1 MKQSRL
7 YLFLLLSAGSL
18 AFFSCKKCM
27 KCTYVEPSTMIID
40 REDCGNKDQLELF
53 KADVIK
59 EADGF
64 GVSEA
69 KVSCVDS
76 K

>member
-1 MKQSRL
+1 
-7 YLFLLLSAGSL
+7 
-18 AFFSCKKCM
+18 
-27 KCTYVEPSTMIID
+27 MIIE